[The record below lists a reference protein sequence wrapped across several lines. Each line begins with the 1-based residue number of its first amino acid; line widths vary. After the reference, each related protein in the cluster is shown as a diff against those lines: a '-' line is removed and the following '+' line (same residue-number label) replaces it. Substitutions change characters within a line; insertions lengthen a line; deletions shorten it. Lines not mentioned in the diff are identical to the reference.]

1 MQRAAR
7 PNVPNQIAIGG
18 QRGRNATRRTD
29 GIVYCVVEA
38 AWLMK
43 LEPQHV

>member
-7 PNVPNQIAIGG
+7 PDVSNQIAIGG
-18 QRGRNATRRTD
+18 QRGRNA
-29 GIVYCVVEA
+29 IYCVVEA